1 MARLRL
7 IFSIFEGMRT
17 LKSLITVPLL
27 AGFALY
33 LAACNDERPVAKIIK
48 VDQKM
53 PLIEWPD
60 SVYVNSLDSI
70 LALEPIKMSAKEK
83 KDVNLSFN
91 SKQAPVF
98 KLPSSVTG
106 KPEKKPA
113 GKDMRKGPP
122 EATGRGLPSGREE
135 NAFGKKAEAFSDKF
149 VKAMSALQSD
159 PNNASLYKMVTANE
173 EDLSKL
179 LRRTYGAG
187 SQTLPLFFV
196 KSALQTVNPGINL
209 DNLNAGDKVKV
220 PRI

>member
-1 MARLRL
+1 
-7 IFSIFEGMRT
+7 MRT
-17 LKSLITVPLL
+17 LKSLIAVPVL

-33 LAACNDERPVAKIIK
+33 LAACNDERPVAKVIV

-60 SVYVNSLDSI
+60 SIYVNSLDSI
-70 LALEPIKMSAKEK
+70 LALEPIKKKDHKE
-83 KDVNLSFN
+83 DVNLTFN
-91 SKQAPVF
+91 SKNAPIF
-98 KLPSSVTG
+98 KLPPSVTG
-106 KPEKKPA
+106 KKEEKKPA
-113 GKDMRKGPP
+113 KSVSENRGM
-122 EATGRGLPSGREE
+122 GLPSGREE
-135 NAFGKKAEAFSDKF
+135 KAFGKKAEAFSDKF
-149 VKAMSALQSD
+149 VNAMSALQSD
-159 PNNASLYKMVTANE
+159 PNNASLYKIVVANE

>member
-1 MARLRL
+1 
-7 IFSIFEGMRT
+7 MRT
-17 LKSLITVPLL
+17 LKSLIAVPVL

-33 LAACNDERPVAKIIK
+33 LAACNDERPVAKVIV

-60 SVYVNSLDSI
+60 SIYVNSLDSI
-70 LALEPIKMSAKEK
+70 LALEPVKKSANEK
-83 KDVNLSFN
+83 KDVNLTFN
-91 SKQAPVF
+91 SKSAPVF

-113 GKDMRKGPP
+113 GKDMRKGTP
-122 EATGRGLPSGREE
+122 EAAGRGLPSGREE
-135 NAFGKKAEAFSDKF
+135 NAFGKKAEAFSDRF
-149 VKAMSALQSD
+149 VNAMSALQSD
-159 PNNASLYKMVTANE
+159 PNNASLYKMVTAND

-220 PRI
+220 PKI

>member
-1 MARLRL
+1 
-7 IFSIFEGMRT
+7 MRT
-17 LKSLITVPLL
+17 HKSLITVPLL

-70 LALEPIKMSAKEK
+70 LALEPLKKSAKEK
-83 KDVNLSFN
+83 KDVNLTFN

-113 GKDMRKGPP
+113 GKDMRKGTP
-122 EATGRGLPSGREE
+122 EATGKGLGLPSGREE

-220 PRI
+220 PKI

>member
-1 MARLRL
+1 
-7 IFSIFEGMRT
+7 MRT
-17 LKSLITVPLL
+17 LKSFIAVPVL

-33 LAACNDERPVAKIIK
+33 LAACNDERPVAKIIV

-70 LALEPIKMSAKEK
+70 LALEPIKKSANEK

-91 SKQAPVF
+91 PRKAPVF
-98 KLPSSVTG
+98 NLPSSVTG
-106 KPEKKPA
+106 KKDEKKPA
-113 GKDMRKGPP
+113 KKVSENRGKEM
-122 EATGRGLPSGREE
+122 PSGREE
-135 NAFGKKAEAFSDKF
+135 NAFGKKAENFANKF
-149 VKAMSALQSD
+149 TNAMSALQSD
-159 PNNASLYKMVTANE
+159 PNNASLYKIVVANE

-196 KSALQTVNPGINL
+196 RSALQTVNPGINL

>member
-1 MARLRL
+1 M
-7 IFSIFEGMRT
+7 
-17 LKSLITVPLL
+17 KSLKCLL
-27 AGFALY
+27 AAPLFAGLAFSLY
-33 LAACNDERPVAKIIK
+33 ACNDERPQAKIIV

-60 SVYVNSLDSI
+60 SIYVNSLDSI
-70 LALEPIKMSAKEK
+70 LALEPVKKKDHKE
-83 KDVNLSFN
+83 DVNLTFN
-91 SKQAPVF
+91 SKKAPVF

-113 GKDMRKGPP
+113 GKDMRKGTP

-159 PNNASLYKMVTANE
+159 PNNASLYKIVVANE

-196 KSALQTVNPGINL
+196 RSALQTVNPGINL

-220 PRI
+220 PKI